1 MKLRFAIT
9 FGLGVACT
17 AGLLAAPANADIT
30 CDDLTV
36 TLSQLEA
43 GCAVDVGDVIDA
55 NGALYTVPNVEESVT
70 SSEIVE
76 DGTPRSESVVVSNTS
91 EGVAV
96 AVGRVWTGST
106 GAVTQAKSVETRQAV
121 AAAAAQAADQ
131 EAANSSD
138 LALKVSCERT
148 RKFKGYEWP
157 ATSVNWRYNDDNSKA
172 TYAYDAIK
180 AGANKWRG
188 TVSACGT
195 TENLSSSN
203 TPLGSTG
210 SRPAVRTTK
219 GCADRDSKNVVGWGS
234 YEKAGVL
241 ARTCVWSRYGS
252 ALETDMK
259 FNVSHAWSSTASCSG
274 SRFDVQGIAT
284 HEWGHVFGLEDL
296 ENTNLVM
303 EGSSG
308 YCETSQRSLGLGDV
322 LGIGYLY

>member
-9 FGLGVACT
+9 FGLGVACA
-17 AGLLAAPANADIT
+17 AGFIAAPANADIA

-36 TLSQLEA
+36 TLSQLEG
-43 GCAVDVGDVIDA
+43 GCAADAGDVIDA
-55 NGALYTVPNVEESVT
+55 NGALYTVPDVEESVT

-76 DGTPRSESVVVSNTS
+76 DGTPRSESVVVSNTN

-96 AVGRVWTGST
+96 SVGTVWTGSAA
-106 GAVTQAKSVETRQAV
+106 AVSQAKSAETHQAV
-121 AAAAAQAADQ
+121 ATAAALAADQ
-131 EAANSSD
+131 EAADSSD

-148 RKFKGYEWP
+148 RKFKDYQWS
-157 ATSVNWRYNDDNSKA
+157 ATSVNWRYNDNNSKA

-210 SRPAVRTTK
+210 SRPAVRTTE
-219 GCADRDSKNVVGWGS
+219 GCVDSDRKNVVGWGS
-234 YEKAGVL
+234 YKEPNVL
-241 ARTCVWSRYGS
+241 ARTCAWYRSGS
-252 ALETDMK
+252 AFEVDVK
-259 FNVSHAWSSTASCSG
+259 FNVSHAWSSTSSCSG

-296 ENTNLVM
+296 KNSNLVM
-303 EGSSG
+303 KDSSG
-308 YCETSQRSLGLGDV
+308 YCETTQRSLGLGDV